1 MGVLQINSNIF
12 PLVMSISVGE
22 PNSKDFN
29 KIDLPRGANL
39 LYLQSL
45 GSDLEKRL
53 LRKYANN
60 ERFSDEDYENL
71 FKLFITNVP
80 RLTATSG
87 NVANFLEQFGVSIT
101 KKEEEGFKF
110 N

>member
-22 PNSKDFN
+22 PSSRDFS

-45 GSDLEKRL
+45 GSDSEKRL

-60 ERFSDEDYENL
+60 ECFSDKDYEEL

-80 RLTATSG
+80 RLTPPSG
-87 NVANFLEQFGVSIT
+87 NVANFLEQFGSKHYKKGNRFSI
-101 KKEEEGFKF
+101 
-110 N
+110 

>member
-45 GSDLEKRL
+45 G
-53 LRKYANN
+53 RKQTT
-60 ERFSDEDYENL
+60 
-71 FKLFITNVP
+71 I
-80 RLTATSG
+80 
-87 NVANFLEQFGVSIT
+87 I
-101 KKEEEGFKF
+101 
-110 N
+110 